1 MLKRPRQPK
10 IAWRVD
16 RGRMLLSRSLE
27 KDEAN
32 ANVIAEQYEFSR
44 VSDMARS
51 NFVRVAWM
59 VAWPGP
65 GIDPIYMYGR
75 FASASI
81 HRPGSLEAP
90 DAVAS

>member
-1 MLKRPRQPK
+1 
-10 IAWRVD
+10 
-16 RGRMLLSRSLE
+16 
-27 KDEAN
+27 
-32 ANVIAEQYEFSR
+32 
-44 VSDMARS
+44 MARS
-51 NFVRVAWM
+51 NFVTSCMDGCLA
-59 VAWPGP
+59 GP